1 MVEAQTERPAVRCSN
16 CDCTPE
22 FWCSKLRK
30 FEVGEVGMDL
40 FDLFWFLIWIFYTKT
55 FTFKVIN
62 IRDCRSYLDSSNQV
76 FHSLNISRFHWP
88 QTLHQESHNFLTQ
101 LNGVRIFPPIGE
113 SWFHFKCH
121 SFSHIFML
129 YPLFCKDNF
138 RDNHLDSFYFNSPT
152 KQQAPLFFCAMR
164 KKREVRNAS
173 VACRS
178 RRCHSS
184 VTGIPEGLIVPSH
197 DLKGKMIIR
206 VPWCHSHGQLQKH
219 PGWNISENIGVMKN
233 VHFCL

>member
-113 SWFHFKCH
+113 SWIHSKCLH
-121 SFSHIFML
+121 LVTYSCFILCLARIFWRQPPWL
-129 YPLFCKDNF
+129 LLLQLPNK
-138 RDNHLDSFYFNSPT
+138 T
-152 KQQAPLFFCAMR
+152 TGAPFFCAMHHEAR
-164 KKREVRNAS
+164 GARNGAWLLAGPAGVTHPSRESPKV
-173 VACRS
+173 
-178 RRCHSS
+178 SS
-184 VTGIPEGLIVPSH
+184 SPPMTWRAGFHDVTPMVS
-197 DLKGKMIIR
+197 
-206 VPWCHSHGQLQKH
+206 
-219 PGWNISENIGVMKN
+219 
-233 VHFCL
+233 